1 MKTRKLL
8 CMILVVAAISCFSS
22 MLSFAFSATS
32 SNALMATS
40 SNAWPMDD
48 FVELD
53 DFDSIDRPVLMN
65 AGELDGFE
73 STVPASFLS
82 LGVGY
87 SNMSGVVKYVQ
98 VPFDSKN
105 NHHYIQRL
113 YYLKNELLYDTSQ
126 KMVIQT

>member
-1 MKTRKLL
+1 MMKTRKLL

-53 DFDSIDRPVLMN
+53 DFDSIERPVLMN
-65 AGELDGFE
+65 AGAALYIGGKAD
-73 STVPASFLS
+73 S
-82 LGVGY
+82 LKEGIVLAAEMIDSGKALGTLHKLIEV
-87 SNMSGVVKYVQ
+87 SNR
-98 VPFDSKN
+98 PDSA
-105 NHHYIQRL
+105 
-113 YYLKNELLYDTSQ
+113 EVTA
-126 KMVIQT
+126 